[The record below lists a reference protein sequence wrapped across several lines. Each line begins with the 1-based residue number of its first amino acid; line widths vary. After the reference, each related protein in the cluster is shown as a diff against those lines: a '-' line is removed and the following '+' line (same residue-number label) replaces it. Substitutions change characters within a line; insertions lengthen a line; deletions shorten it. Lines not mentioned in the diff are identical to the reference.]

1 MALNELM
8 PASAGIDTEEF
19 NNGTRTSERA
29 TPTDESSPDRDA
41 APADEPSDAPGSREA
56 DSAVESDEDARA
68 SDAAKELNKRKRGL
82 EGRKE
87 TIQSQ
92 INALVRERSEVE
104 RDTARGRAER
114 EALQREID
122 SLRQMRG
129 RVSGG
134 EDADTRRFQRDADD
148 PRGFDPRRPA
158 VDADDRQPWS
168 DPSDARPREGEFDDF
183 AAYAEAIGRWGARQ
197 EVRRV
202 EYGRQQAAQQSNRQ
216 RWEADRQKS
225 YAERYQSFAKAN
237 PTFEQE
243 IDRDD
248 LLLTAPMVDTIKDS
262 PVGPQMMLHL
272 ARHPDDV
279 DRIGSMHPVLAYGEM
294 KKIEARLE
302 GAHSGSPQSTQHSK
316 ARPPI
321 KPVEHASSRTSD
333 STEIP
338 DDDVDVDE
346 HIARMNARDETLRKR
361 GIKRGYG
368 LHV

>member
-8 PASAGIDTEEF
+8 PADAGIDTEEF
-19 NNGTRTSERA
+19 NNGARSTTRETANDDDAQDRA
-29 TPTDESSPDRDA
+29 VETQPDA
-41 APADEPSDAPGSREA
+41 ADEPAPRE
-56 DSAVESDEDARA
+56 SAAPESEDEDARA

-92 INALVRERSEVE
+92 INALVRERGEVE

-114 EALQREID
+114 AALQREID
-122 SLRQMRG
+122 SLRQMRE
-129 RVSGG
+129 RVSRG
-134 EDADTRRFQRDADD
+134 EDVDTRSFERDADD

-158 VDADDRQPWS
+158 HDDDRQPWS
-168 DPSDARPREGEFDDF
+168 DPNDRRPNEADFGDF
-183 AAYAEAIGRWGARQ
+183 AQYAEAVGRWGARQ
-197 EVRRV
+197 EVRRA
-202 EYGRQQAAQQSNRQ
+202 EFARQQREQMSHRQQ
-216 RWEADRQKS
+216 WEAERQKN
-225 YAERYQSFAKAN
+225 YADRYQKFAKAN

-243 IDRDD
+243 INRED
-248 LLLTAPMVDTIKDS
+248 LVLTAPMVDVIKDS

-272 ARHPDDV
+272 ARHPDDI
-279 DRIGSMHPVLAYGEM
+279 DRMAAMHPVLAFGEM
-294 KKIEARLE
+294 KKLEARLE

-321 KPVEHASSRTSD
+321 KPVEHASSQASD

-346 HIARMNARDETLRKR
+346 HIARMNARDEALRKR
-361 GIKRGYG
+361 GVKRGYG
-368 LHV
+368 LRV

>member
-8 PASAGIDTEEF
+8 PADAGIDTEEF
-19 NNGTRTSERA
+19 NHGTRTVRRE
-29 TPTDESSPDRDA
+29 TPVDESSPDRDA
-41 APADEPSDAPGSREA
+41 APADEPSEAPERASEPEA
-56 DSAVESDEDARA
+56 DDDDARA
-68 SDAAKELNKRKRGL
+68 SEAAKELNKRKRGL

-92 INALVRERSEVE
+92 INALVRERGEVE

-114 EALQREID
+114 AALQREID
-122 SLRQMRG
+122 SLRQMRE
-129 RVSGG
+129 RAAGG
-134 EDADTRRFQRDADD
+134 ESVDPDAFEARGTTD
-148 PRGFDPRRPA
+148 PRAFDPRRPA
-158 VDADDRQPWS
+158 TDDDRQPWS
-168 DPSDARPREGEFDDF
+168 DPQDARPREEQFSDF

-197 EVRRV
+197 EVRRA
-202 EYGRQQAAQQSNRQ
+202 EYGRQQREQQSHRQ
-216 RWEADRQKS
+216 RWESERQKN

-248 LLLTAPMVDTIKDS
+248 LLLTAPMVDVIKDS
-262 PVGPQMMLHL
+262 PVGPQMMLHM

-294 KKIEARLE
+294 KKLEARLE

-333 STEIP
+333 GTEIP

-361 GIKRGYG
+361 GVKKGYG